1 MILSKKDLVV
11 TLEIINQCLQLSSKK
26 DIETIFELLKEH
38 VGITGLLIGH
48 NSSSSQG
55 NFNDSTAIFMGIP
68 QEWQKLY
75 LERQYVNVDP
85 VVKCAFA
92 CNSTVR
98 WSDSLVTS
106 NPKPD
111 EFLSLSHDFGLL
123 EGLAYATQ
131 SHAINGAATITSISI
146 DRPAVS
152 RQQLIMLQQILP
164 HLNEALARPSP
175 WGQPKLT
182 AKELEVLKWA
192 RAGKSYWETGKIMG
206 ISERTVKFHL
216 NNVYRKLD
224 VVNRTQAIA
233 RAFSLGCLSA

>member
-11 TLEIINQCLQLSSKK
+11 TLEIINQCLQLSSQK
-26 DIETIFELLKEH
+26 DIEAIFGLLKEH

-48 NSSSSQG
+48 NSNVSQG
-55 NFNDSTAIFMGIP
+55 NFNDSTALFLGVS

-75 LERQYVNVDP
+75 LDRQYVHVDP
-85 VVKCAFA
+85 VVKLAFE

-98 WSDSLVTS
+98 WSDSLVNTK
-106 NPKPD
+106 PKPN
-111 EFLSLSHDFGLL
+111 EFLSLCQDFGLT

-131 SHAINGAATITSISI
+131 SHAINGAATITS
-146 DRPAVS
+146 VS
-152 RQQLIMLQQILP
+152 VDTPVVSSQQLIMLQQILP

-175 WGQPKLT
+175 WDQPKLT

-192 RAGKSYWETGKIMG
+192 RVGKSYWETGKIMG

-216 NNVYRKLD
+216 NNVYRKLN